1 MSRLRKSRPSCP
13 GLFAEKVI
21 EWLYWDI
28 PQFGVLRSRTLLARA
43 EALSCYANV
52 ASRFLVLT
60 RTPCVQP
67 WLASSS
73 HGALGYDQLIL
84 QRRRMRSMRSF
95 ALAANPG
102 RRRSSSGRAA
112 RARAARR
119 QRSRPRLLPR
129 LGSRRRRR
137 VTCGSTPHTL
147 SPAAPANRISPTL
160 GQTQMRAINFS
171 PRTRKKSRDEGA
183 SRTRFP
189 RWPRRS
195 PTRRAASGHPLRRY
209 LGHLLVTTCGLYKSQ
224 CSSCN
229 FTICDE
235 NPQIKNH
242 RLCECKKDGPAAKKR
257 KV

>member
-1 MSRLRKSRPSCP
+1 
-13 GLFAEKVI
+13 
-21 EWLYWDI
+21 
-28 PQFGVLRSRTLLARA
+28 
-43 EALSCYANV
+43 
-52 ASRFLVLT
+52 
-60 RTPCVQP
+60 
-67 WLASSS
+67 
-73 HGALGYDQLIL
+73 
-84 QRRRMRSMRSF
+84 MRSF
-95 ALAANPG
+95 ALAADPG

-119 QRSRPRLLPR
+119 QRSRLRLLPR

-235 NPQIKNH
+235 NPQIMKIHDLYDSDCERDELQIWTTYGPDCTLELVAIMLNLYLNSYETSAASEATPPCSISPRARA
-242 RLCECKKDGPAAKKR
+242 RLCPQERPAHRAADGIGLPVSTASR
-257 KV
+257 HRCGRRQCHFRGGRRN